1 MIPRKWLK
9 QKTQNSLKKVL
20 KYTLTRKLLHNVS
33 EKLRGPSIVI
43 LRCRRVLPQN
53 AFGEHH
59 REAHNPG
66 ALFPNQ
72 LERLLQEVCKH
83 MPILYLGEAMAMLRA
98 GKVLD
103 RSYAV
108 LTFDEGYRSSLDAAL
123 PILEKLNVPA
133 TFFLCSAHLEQ
144 DQTLM
149 WDEEVHGLL
158 ATISPAHLSLPWM
171 DRQLATYPAEEA
183 YQTGLDL
190 LKHLINLS
198 DEKREQRMATLRELA
213 PEGPRPSM
221 IDQHVDLQSLRELA
235 DHPLL
240 TFGAHGHTHAPLLS
254 LAPDRLINELH
265 QCRQILRDACGK
277 SYVDVLSFPFGHQK
291 QLAPELLQ
299 RAMEVGFLGA
309 MHADEGVARPGDH
322 IYALPRLLLSKK
334 SPILE
339 AYELQGLSSALDE
352 TLLVLTGSESAR
364 GDYIS
369 G

>member
-1 MIPRKWLK
+1 MIPRKWLQ
-9 QKTQNSLKKVL
+9 QKTQGSLKQVL
-20 KYTLTRKLLHNVS
+20 RYTLTRKLLHHLS
-33 EKLRGPSIVI
+33 EKLRGPSIVF

-66 ALFPNQ
+66 ALFPAQ

-83 MPILYLGEAMAMLRA
+83 LPILYLGEAMALLRA

-123 PILEKLNVPA
+123 PVLEKMNIPA
-133 TFFLCSAHLEQ
+133 TFFLCTAHL
-144 DQTLM
+144 DQENTLM
-149 WDEEVHGLL
+149 WDEEIHGLL
-158 ATISPAHLSLPWM
+158 ATISPSQLSLPWM
-171 DRQLATYPAEEA
+171 DRQLPTYPPDAA

-190 LKHLINLS
+190 LKHLIHLD
-198 DEKREQRMATLRELA
+198 DEKRQQRIASLRELA
-213 PEGPRPSM
+213 PQGPRPSM
-221 IDQHVDLQSLRELA
+221 LDQHVDLQSLRELA

-240 TFGAHGHTHAPLLS
+240 TFGAHGHSHAPLLS
-254 LAPDRLINELH
+254 LPTDQLLDDLH
-265 QCRQILRDACGK
+265 LCRQILQKACGK
-277 SYVDVLSFPFGHQK
+277 SYVDVLSFPFGHQN

-299 RAMEVGFLGA
+299 RAMEVGYLGA
-309 MHADEGVARPGDH
+309 LHADEGVARPGDH

-334 SPILE
+334 SRILE
-339 AYELQGLSSALDE
+339 AYELQGLSTALDE